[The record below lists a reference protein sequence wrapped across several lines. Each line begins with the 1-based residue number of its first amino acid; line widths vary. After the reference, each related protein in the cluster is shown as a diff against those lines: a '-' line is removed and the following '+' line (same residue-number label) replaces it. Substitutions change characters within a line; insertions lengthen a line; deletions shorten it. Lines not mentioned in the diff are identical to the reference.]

1 MYQTQPCPN
10 CGRVSRADQPI
21 IFCGHC
27 GTRLVSNAQSTIPK
41 DMSLQINLGTIRS
54 VIGQL
59 TFTFVVGSDGNG
71 QLQIMAIDP
80 TNLRKAGVFLTLGA
94 AEFEQLKRITAETE
108 NVIARLQAA
117 NQMNRMLT
125 PY

>member
-1 MYQTQPCPN
+1 
-10 CGRVSRADQPI
+10 
-21 IFCGHC
+21 
-27 GTRLVSNAQSTIPK
+27 
-41 DMSLQINLGTIRS
+41 MSLQINLGTIRS